1 MTSKVHWHDV
11 FIFGGAIM
19 GSVVG
24 AGFASGQ
31 EVMQFFTHLGFAGS
45 MGAGLVGMLTLAWVS
60 MTILED
66 GRTQQFNH
74 VNDIF
79 AYYCG
84 KKVGVFFE
92 WFVPTLM
99 LLAFSIMISA
109 AGATVYEHYG
119 LKPFIGRAILG
130 LATLATVLLGLKKLT
145 NIVGAIAPALIAF
158 TMLIGI
164 TGIIRNPG
172 GIAASAQVMKTIQVR
187 GAYGN
192 WFFSGVMYASFLMV
206 GFMPFATGIGKQA
219 KNRKDTMLGGLFAG
233 IFFLTGAMILSTGL
247 LVNIG
252 QVYDKQIPSLVI
264 ASANLPLAATF
275 FALLML
281 TGIYTASVSML
292 WTAVNRIESN
302 DRTTRYRVAAL
313 LMTILAFFGGQ
324 LQFSTMVAIVYPAVG
339 YLGLVLIAGMLY
351 SKIKPLIQSLP

>member
-1 MTSKVHWHDV
+1 
-11 FIFGGAIM
+11 
-19 GSVVG
+19 
-24 AGFASGQ
+24 
-31 EVMQFFTHLGFAGS
+31 
-45 MGAGLVGMLTLAWVS
+45 

-66 GRTQQFNH
+66 GRTQQFDN
-74 VNDIF
+74 VNEIF
-79 AYYCG
+79 TFYCG
-84 KKVGVFFE
+84 KKVGTFFE

-119 LKPFIGRAILG
+119 LHPLMGRIILG
-130 LATLATVLLGLKKLT
+130 MATLATVLLGLKKLSK
-145 NIVGAIAPALIAF
+145 IVGSIAPAFIAL

-164 TGIIRNPG
+164 TGIVRNPG
-172 GIAASAQVMKTIQVR
+172 GVAASAQVLETINVR
-187 GAYGN
+187 GAYDN
-192 WFFSGVMYASFLMV
+192 WFFSGIMYASFLMV

-219 KNRKDTMLGGLFAG
+219 KNRKDTLLGGLFAG
-233 IFFLTGAMILSTGL
+233 IFFLAGAMILSTGL
-247 LVNIG
+247 LVNID
-252 QVYDKQIPSLVI
+252 QVYDKQIPSLVL
-264 ASANLPLAATF
+264 ASQNLPLAATF

-302 DRTTRYRVAAL
+302 DKTTRYRVTAL

-339 YLGLVLIAGMLY
+339 YLGLVLIAGMLH
-351 SKIKPLIQSLP
+351 SKIRPVIQSHTKNEKAASSRQ